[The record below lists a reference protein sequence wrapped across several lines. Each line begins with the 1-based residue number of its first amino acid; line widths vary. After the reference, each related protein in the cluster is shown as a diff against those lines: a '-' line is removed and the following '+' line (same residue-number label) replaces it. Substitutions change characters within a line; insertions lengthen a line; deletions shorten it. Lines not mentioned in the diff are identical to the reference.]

1 MKKTWKWFLFTVLE
15 FLFVA
20 VIPLAIVYI
29 GYDGWGESANN
40 FKFYFGV
47 LLLIIIIFWI
57 IKKVLITPWLDKQK
71 IKAGSLEAMLVA
83 ETDKGKIANIENGL
97 KTTRLAETIISW
109 ILPLMFVL
117 VAFLASKAMEEAI
130 VQFSGILGFVG
141 ISEIVGFVFSCLVAW
156 CVESKHK

>member
-20 VIPLAIVYI
+20 VIPLTIVYI
-29 GYDGWGESANN
+29 GYDGWGDSANN

-83 ETDKGKIANIENGL
+83 ETDSGKIANIENGSN
-97 KTTRLAETIISW
+97 TTRLAETIISW

-141 ISEIVGFVFSCLVAW
+141 ISELVGFVFSCLVAW

>member
-20 VIPLAIVYI
+20 VIPLTIVYI
-29 GYDGWGESANN
+29 GYDGWGDSANN

-83 ETDKGKIANIENGL
+83 ETDSGKIANIENGL

-141 ISEIVGFVFSCLVAW
+141 ISELVGFVFSCLVAW